1 MSWKN
6 TIFALLVGLIGYMIC
21 LLQPAIII
29 VLQFLLEYG
38 PLLSP
43 FYIYILVASCYI
55 ISGAL
60 SHYGWHWHGVSIAH
74 SGHSIFYVRLS
85 AIQRLFSSIYIFM
98 GNHWMHYLVCRYGR
112 DPQASLLIVQ
122 KDNAQK
128 IPFITFTHLLGPL
141 FFLHRAVFILMIY
154 NRPRVQTPSGI
165 FTLHQQQYH

>member
-1 MSWKN
+1 MSPCRGKSQ
-6 TIFALLVGLIGYMIC
+6 FLPC
-21 LLQPAIII
+21 LLDWSDTWFAFYSQ
-29 VLQFLLEYG
+29 
-38 PLLSP
+38 PLLLSCS
-43 FYIYILVASCYI
+43 FFWNMVLCCLLSIYILVASCYI

-74 SGHSIFYVRLS
+74 SGHSIFYVRPS

-112 DPQASLLIVQ
+112 DPKASLLVVQ

-165 FTLHQQQYH
+165 FTLHQQ